1 MQWGCLELNSG
12 LFCKMNTCSGL
23 LSYFFS
29 LYASYFEVIVDSDSH
44 VIVKKK
50 KNRRLRSTVNLISSI
65 NYLVTTEDSKL
76 IRQYYHRKLR

>member
-12 LFCKMNTCSGL
+12 LFCKMNTFSGL

-50 KNRRLRSTVNLISSI
+50 NRRLRSTVNLISSI
-65 NYLVTTEDSKL
+65 NYLVATEDSKL

>member
-50 KNRRLRSTVNLISSI
+50 KKIDVLEVL
-65 NYLVTTEDSKL
+65 
-76 IRQYYHRKLR
+76 

>member
-1 MQWGCLELNSG
+1 MQCGCLELNSG

-44 VIVKKK
+44 VIVKK
-50 KNRRLRSTVNLISSI
+50 NRSLRSTVNLISSI
-65 NYLVTTEDSKL
+65 NYLVATEDSKL
-76 IRQYYHRKLR
+76 IRQYYYRKLR